1 MSSELKK
8 DKTTKDWNM
17 QMWLGQEA
25 YARGIYAV
33 AQQKFQKALDD
44 LEKLQIRDER
54 LAMTLNNLALCYCAQ
69 GKHKEA
75 DPLYK
80 WALTIDETSGTA
92 GNLNLAE
99 DLSNIATHYRKQ
111 GLNAQAE
118 PLYHRA
124 LKLWQDELGEH
135 SAEVAGC
142 LNNLAV
148 LFCEQD
154 RCHEAIELYKKA
166 LSIKGSIF
174 GSKSKEYAG
183 TLVNL
188 ASAYCSLNKCE
199 EADPLFE
206 EGIRTLQY
214 TMDPV
219 HHELIEALESYV
231 VHLHK
236 TGQTERAAEVA
247 SDIVRFEERNKS
259 HF

>member
-1 MSSELKK
+1 MNTEQKD
-8 DKTTKDWNM
+8 DKTSKDWNM

-25 YARGIYAV
+25 YARGMYA
-33 AQQKFQKALDD
+33 AAREKFQKALID

-54 LAMTLNNLALCYCAQ
+54 LTMTLNNLALCFCAQ

-80 WALTIDETSGTA
+80 RALTIDETSGSA

-154 RCHEAIELYKKA
+154 RCHEAIALYKKA

-174 GSKSKEYAG
+174 GTKSKEYAG

-214 TMDPV
+214 TMDPI

-231 VHLHK
+231 THLRK
-236 TGQTERAAEVA
+236 TGQTEKAAQVA
-247 SDIVRFEERNKS
+247 SDIVRFEKRNKS